1 MPTALQNISTWL
13 FDLDNTLYS
22 ANSNLFPQIH
32 ERMGEY
38 LMNYFKITRD
48 AAHDLRFDYFKK
60 YGTTM
65 RGMMV
70 EHKIDPHDFMEFVH
84 NVPLDDIAPCPTLS
98 ALFEQLPGRKF
109 IFTNADHRHAN
120 RILNHLQ
127 LRHHF
132 EAIFDIADGDF
143 ICKPDTGPYETLL
156 RRHNLNATECCM
168 IDDMQVNLKAA
179 ADLGMTTVWMRHEAE
194 WLRNKPLS
202 AEHYPHCHHTIND
215 LTLFLQ
221 HITGTKA

>member
-1 MPTALQNISTWL
+1 MPTALRDISTWI

-22 ANSNLFPQIH
+22 ADSNLFPQIH
-32 ERMGEY
+32 ERMGLY
-38 LMNYFKITRD
+38 LMDYFKIDRQ
-48 AAHDLRFDYFKK
+48 AAHEMRFHYFKK

-65 RGMMV
+65 RGMMT
-70 EHKIDPHDFMEFVH
+70 EHNIDPHDFMEYVH
-84 NVPLDDIAPCPTLS
+84 NVELDDIGPCPKIS
-98 ALFEQLPGRKF
+98 ALFKKLPGRKF

-127 LRHHF
+127 LRDHF

-143 ICKPDTGPYETLL
+143 VCKPETGPYETLL
-156 RRHNLNATECCM
+156 KRYNLNASECCM

-194 WLRNKPLS
+194 WLRNKPQS
-202 AEHYPHCHHTIND
+202 PEHYPHCHHVIND
-215 LTLFLQ
+215 LTVFLE
-221 HITGTKA
+221 HITGT